1 MKIDLNKIVTTREIN
16 IDYLP
21 ISKALEDYLRDKDH
35 SFAFDE
41 FCIGDFYRRIISIDS
56 LILFLTDNPK
66 AKHFKSLECLYRK
79 CRELKI
85 DQIIIE

>member
-1 MKIDLNKIVTTREIN
+1 MKIDLNRIVTTREIN
-16 IDYLP
+16 IEYLP
-21 ISKALEDYLRDKDH
+21 ISKALESYLRDQDH
-35 SFAFDE
+35 YFALDE

-66 AKHFKSLECLYRK
+66 AKHFKSLERLYLK

-85 DQIIIE
+85 DQIVIE